1 MAYFNEIWIEL
12 WWFTSINAT
21 SRGQEGN
28 HLYLITHLN
37 DTIID
42 TFSVTAAVS
51 DNYAHSLVLFL
62 FFILSHKRN
71 FQCKNSGRPNWIHK
85 YQNTE
90 STDQPT

>member
-1 MAYFNEIWIEL
+1 MMLHLLGKQKISGKWLTSMKFEL
-12 WWFTSINAT
+12 NYDDL
-21 SRGQEGN
+21 RQLMLLVEDKQGN

-71 FQCKNSGRPNWIHK
+71 FQCKNSGRPN
-85 YQNTE
+85 
-90 STDQPT
+90 